1 MNDGLEGGFPN
12 GRDCEHGNQRGKCDS
27 CELAELHEQIGAGTN
42 QRRLFGK
49 GNKMYPPFTMSKY
62 ATKEQLYKDKASY
75 YEQLAKTL
83 AANADND
90 KLSDADFR
98 QVVRNS
104 IPEFK
109 AANAELRGA
118 SPLAG
123 AASLSNAVLERTADK
138 EQA

>member
-1 MNDGLEGGFPN
+1 
-12 GRDCEHGNQRGKCDS
+12 
-27 CELAELHEQIGAGTN
+27 
-42 QRRLFGK
+42 
-49 GNKMYPPFTMSKY
+49 MYPPFTMSKY

-104 IPEFK
+104 IPEFN
-109 AANAELRGA
+109 AANALGEGRERGISREA
-118 SPLAG
+118 SSRE
-123 AASLSNAVLERTADK
+123 AATSTVVLEGAVAQQK
-138 EQA
+138 GPQ